1 MPYWKEFDSFRFTR
15 FKYVC
20 AGISLGSC
28 DMKLIR
34 ALVAVLAATVLAG
47 CSLSSAGMVNLDPV
61 PFSFHPPMGLE
72 SQLSVEPMT
81 GQWAD
86 EAIAAGMESAVTVT
100 YTPDEGQPAVLMGV
114 YYMPEI
120 VFDAAINPNE
130 PPKYGTEV
138 LRANSH
144 VLAVAGPQ
152 DSMYDPSSNDG
163 KNIGLLNEAIYKAEN
178 YMAK

>member
-1 MPYWKEFDSFRFTR
+1 MRDDSVSRFVGDYRSPMRLFRVFVGVIT
-15 FKYVC
+15 
-20 AGISLGSC
+20 
-28 DMKLIR
+28 
-34 ALVAVLAATVLAG
+34 ATVLAG

-86 EAIAAGMESAVTVT
+86 EAEAAGMESAVTVT
-100 YTPDEGQPAVLMGV
+100 YTPDEGQPVVLMGV
-114 YYMPEI
+114 YYMPET

-138 LRANSH
+138 LRANGH

-152 DSMYDPSSNDG
+152 DSMYDPSSSDG